1 MEEPMDEGSPSRI
14 PGLNLAGNPHAE
26 DAPASASSPPLARRS
41 DRIQDLLEIIILT
54 FRFDFERLPPEAQRS
69 YDRFL
74 ENKSYNEFAATLKGL
89 VLGRRL
95 DGFMEGSSSCLIA
108 VTKLFDSRYPHLG
121 LKKLRDDLV
130 SGRKRAGSGAGPRRR
145 SPQSP
150 RRAQKEALRE
160 TRNEQASE
168 SSRRTS
174 QANLASTLTLPGR
187 VRTRARSE
195 GRVVHWARIEPSST
209 QADPETA
216 GPSSD
221 IPPTPIEVPEPA
233 DTLEDQSAPTQR
245 PLLPG
250 FTISTRTVPVDPGS
264 NRPAVEGSGREQTR
278 QEESIAWLRD
288 YNEARGGPKYDFN
301 LYPYKGWKIEPPEI
315 LLHRA
320 INFLADED
328 IDRTLNWG
336 QKFAE
341 LTEYFSY
348 LLHNWQGEE
357 WGAELHEAIDML
369 HTHWL
374 FEQYHYGRPKL
385 NLKFDNVWPKYSK
398 RLPPIPGVETTVEKP
413 QSELGERRLLLNEI
427 RPAIDYHYELP
438 GDDLERYIDL
448 YASEASNFW
457 ESAPHS
463 RFSRHELAQIE
474 NNAFEK
480 CVFSGMSTTDSLIRA
495 SEAKFKSES
504 QRSNFSQSAL
514 QAFATLRG
522 SQRAA
527 LQQTLNQLDNSE
539 NLAVCNIFRTLILPP
554 PKIPE
559 KPDAGVLFPTIQVA
573 EVPEE
578 ESRDP
583 FSYTVAH
590 RWYLEAERFWKEWG
604 DAYAV
609 KQCYSHKQ
617 WEERERPI
625 MDLPKNWL
633 GPFVYDFLD
642 HDMKKTLELLK
653 RCETLLRRIFLQDER
668 APRPFLADMTRVI
681 LEGLSGRPWD
691 ETELDF
697 KGEDFMSDPQDLAHI
712 RPLEEDFLRLL
723 GMESIHSNTVDPEIN
738 HDGISP
744 LSAIFEQRVREIMY
758 PRGSASSGS
767 YDFSNFMVS
776 LNEVCDGPVKRW
788 RFSDEEALEELE
800 HLDRRGVIELNED
813 NIVSCPVPDLHP
825 EQRVRWLDTD
835 DDLDAYMQGVKATSG
850 GQPDNGDGDDGDD
863 SDDSGGSDDEDE
875 IMTISTDVS
884 FPESEDLGNYM
895 FGLPKIQNLRSWVR
909 LGTASG
915 REDSDRDMPRNHRF
929 FQRLCFRLG
938 KTIKDLRARMETYRR
953 QLTPEEQDRN
963 RYFLD
968 TMVTEWESNTRTRPE
983 LREYNPNKPDL
994 SDDSFTQ
1001 PDYAEIMHVCHH
1013 EHDFGEDGY
1022 PEITYGCQD
1031 DNYRISVDAVRKEIL
1046 REAYENKSMLLP
1058 NRIDRG
1064 VDEKGLRT
1072 RSPLRREPVWSFAHP
1087 DRRGKAP
1094 RFWDINRWPLHLQS
1108 ESTAESIRS
1117 GRFYK
1122 PVASPLTPESA
1133 KESRISV
1140 RAATPLVS
1148 PISSVLPRVQRE
1160 MHREVQPGTTT
1171 MAPDM
1176 TESMDTSE
1184 NQVYS
1189 FPGFGENFTVT
1200 FQDLADSRQTLTTG
1214 SSQYLLGDTPL
1225 QKKHIE
1231 DLIKSGIQT
1240 EEPPTW
1246 TQRLGTLFGR
1256 KNDPVDPGALPKVN
1270 PRYIPESKPRR
1281 EPEGSDDE
1289 LAQEEGSS
1297 AAQGEG
1303 SSAGS
1308 EDVEMNEA
1316 AMQLWEESQAGPS
1329 SERRSSSAQAPSP
1342 IDPTVPTEPDSS
1354 SVSPTEPGTTQ
1365 GRSSSVGLWGQ
1376 GLPGAL
1382 PKRLRLRQATTE
1394 ILSHPVELE
1403 VIEPESELPEQQE
1416 ETEESDNDSLF
1427 GS

>member
-1 MEEPMDEGSPSRI
+1 MEEPMDEGGPSRI
-14 PGLNLAGNPHAE
+14 PGLNLAGNPPSE
-26 DAPASASSPPLARRS
+26 DAPASASRPPVARRA

-69 YDRFL
+69 YNRFL
-74 ENKSYNEFAATLKGL
+74 ENKSYNEFAATLKRL

-95 DGFMEGSSSCLIA
+95 DGFMQGSSNCLIA

-121 LKKLRDDLV
+121 LKQLRDDLV
-130 SGRKRAGSGAGPRRR
+130 SGRKRAGSGVLSRRR
-145 SPQSP
+145 SPQSSP

-160 TRNEQASE
+160 TRNEQAGE

-187 VRTRARSE
+187 VRTRARPE

-209 QADPETA
+209 QAEPETA

-221 IPPTPIEVPEPA
+221 IPPTPIEVVEPA
-233 DTLEDQSAPTQR
+233 DNLEDQPVPTQR
-245 PLLPG
+245 PLIPS
-250 FTISTRTVPVDPGS
+250 FVISTRTAPVDQRSNQPAAEGPG
-264 NRPAVEGSGREQTR
+264 PEQTR
-278 QEESIAWLRD
+278 REENIAWLKD
-288 YNEARGGPKYDFN
+288 YNEALGGPKYDFN
-301 LYPYKGWKIEPPEI
+301 LHPYKGWKIEPPEI

-320 INFLADED
+320 RNFLADED
-328 IDRTLNWG
+328 IDRTPNWG
-336 QKFAE
+336 QKIAE

-374 FEQYHYGRPKL
+374 FEQYHYGKPEL

-398 RLPPIPGVETTVEKP
+398 RLPPIPGVEVIVEKP
-413 QSELGERRLLLNEI
+413 QSEMVERRLLLNEI
-427 RPAIDYHYELP
+427 RPAIDLHYKLSR
-438 GDDLERYIDL
+438 DDLEHYINL

-463 RFSRHELAQIE
+463 RSSRHELVKIE
-474 NNAFEK
+474 NKAFEK
-480 CVFSGMSTTDSLIRA
+480 CVSSGMSTTGRLIRR

-504 QRSNFSQSAL
+504 HQNNFSRGAL

-527 LQQTLNQLDNSE
+527 LQQTLNQVDNSE

-559 KPDAGVLFPTIQVA
+559 KPDAGVLFSTIQVA
-573 EVPEE
+573 DVPEE

-590 RWYLEAERFWKEWG
+590 RWYLEAERFWKDWG
-604 DAYAV
+604 DEYAL

-617 WEERERPI
+617 WEERQQPI
-625 MDLPKNWL
+625 IDLPKNWL

-642 HDMKKTLELLK
+642 HDMKKTLELQR
-653 RCETLLRRIFLQDER
+653 RCEILLRRILLQDER
-668 APRPFLADMTRVI
+668 VPRPFLADMTQ
-681 LEGLSGRPWD
+681 LMLAGLSGRPWN

-697 KGEDFMSDPQDLAHI
+697 KGEDFVSGSQDLAHI

-738 HDGISP
+738 HDGLSP
-744 LSAIFEQRVREIMY
+744 LSAIFEQRVKEIMY

-767 YDFSNFMVS
+767 YDFADFMVS

-788 RFSDEEALEELE
+788 RFSNEEALEELE
-800 HLDRRGVIELNED
+800 LLDKRGVID
-813 NIVSCPVPDLHP
+813 VSFPAPNLHP

-835 DDLDAYMQGVKATSG
+835 DDLDAYMQGVQATRG
-850 GQPDNGDGDDGDD
+850 GQPDDDDGDDGDG

-875 IMTISTDVS
+875 IMTISTNVS
-884 FPESEDLGNYM
+884 VPESEDLGNYM
-895 FGLPKIQNLRSWVR
+895 FGLPKIENLCSWVG
-909 LGTASG
+909 LGTVSG
-915 REDSDRDMPRNHRF
+915 REESDKDMPRNHRF

-938 KTIKDLRARMETYRR
+938 KTIKDLRERMETYRR

-968 TMVTEWESNTRTRPE
+968 TMVNEWESNTRTRPDLPE
-983 LREYNPNKPDL
+983 CNPNKP
-994 SDDSFTQ
+994 SDELFAQ
-1001 PDYAEIMHVCHH
+1001 PDYAEIMDVCHND
-1013 EHDFGEDGY
+1013 HDFGEMGY

-1031 DNYRISVDAVRKEIL
+1031 DNYRLSVDIVRKAIL
-1046 REAYENKSMLLP
+1046 REAYENKSMLFP
-1058 NRIDRG
+1058 NRIDRS

-1072 RSPLRREPVWSFAHP
+1072 RTPLRREPVWSFAHP

-1117 GRFYK
+1117 GRFHK
-1122 PVASPLTPESA
+1122 PVPSPLAPEST
-1133 KESRISV
+1133 KEPWIST
-1140 RAATPLVS
+1140 RFSTSPAS
-1148 PISSVLPRVQRE
+1148 PISPVLPKVQRE
-1160 MHREVQPGTTT
+1160 VHREVQPEATT
-1171 MAPDM
+1171 MNPDL
-1176 TESMDTSE
+1176 TENMDTSE
-1184 NQVYS
+1184 SQVYS
-1189 FPGFGENFTVT
+1189 FPGFGEGFAVT
-1200 FQDLADSRQTLTTG
+1200 FQDLADSRRTFTTG
-1214 SSQYLLGDTPL
+1214 SSQYFLGDTPL
-1225 QKKHIE
+1225 QKKFIE
-1231 DLIKSGIQT
+1231 DRIKSGI
-1240 EEPPTW
+1240 EIDEPPTW
-1246 TQRLGTLFGR
+1246 TRRLGALFGR
-1256 KNDPVDPGALPKVN
+1256 QNVPGDPGALPEVN
-1270 PRYIPESKPRR
+1270 PRDIPQSKPRS
-1281 EPEGSDDE
+1281 EPEVSDDE
-1289 LAQEEGSS
+1289 P
-1297 AAQGEG
+1297 AQGE
-1303 SSAGS
+1303 SSSGGS
-1308 EDVEMNEA
+1308 EDVEMDEA
-1316 AMQLWEESQAGPS
+1316 AIQLWEESQAVPS

-1342 IDPTVPTEPDSS
+1342 IDPGVPTEPGSS
-1354 SVSPTEPGTTQ
+1354 SVSPTKPETTQ
-1365 GRSSSVGLWGQ
+1365 GESSSVWGQ

-1394 ILSHPVELE
+1394 IRSRPVQLE
-1403 VIEPESELPEQQE
+1403 IIESESELPEQQE
-1416 ETEESDNDSLF
+1416 ESGQSENDSLF
-1427 GS
+1427 DP

>member
-1 MEEPMDEGSPSRI
+1 MAEPVDEGSLSRI
-14 PGLNLAGNPHAE
+14 PELNLAGKPPLD
-26 DAPASASSPPLARRS
+26 DAPASASSPTLARRS
-41 DRIQDLLEIIILT
+41 DRIQDLLEIILLT

-69 YDRFL
+69 YNRFL
-74 ENKSYNEFAATLKGL
+74 ENKSYHEFAARLKRL

-95 DGFMEGSSSCLIA
+95 DVFMEGSSSCLIS

-130 SGRKRAGSGAGPRRR
+130 SGRKRAGLGAVSR
-145 SPQSP
+145 
-150 RRAQKEALRE
+150 RRAQKKTLRE
-160 TRNEQASE
+160 TRNEQTGE
-168 SSRRTS
+168 SSRRSS
-174 QANLASTLTLPGR
+174 QANLASTINLPGR
-187 VRTRARSE
+187 VRTRARPE

-221 IPPTPIEVPEPA
+221 IPPTPIDAVEAA
-233 DTLEDQSAPTQR
+233 DNLEDPSAPTQR
-245 PLLPG
+245 PLIPG
-250 FTISTRTVPVDPGS
+250 FVISTRTAPVDQGS
-264 NRPAVEGSGREQTR
+264 NQPAAEGSGREQTH
-278 QEESIAWLRD
+278 QEENVAWLKD
-288 YNEARGGPKYDFN
+288 YNEALGGPKYDFN

-315 LLHRA
+315 LLPRA

-336 QKFAE
+336 QKIAE

-374 FEQYHYGRPKL
+374 FEQYHYGKPKL
-385 NLKFDNVWPKYSK
+385 NLKFDNIWPKHSK

-413 QSELGERRLLLNEI
+413 QSEMGERRLLLNEI
-427 RPAIDYHYELP
+427 RPAIDIHYELP
-438 GDDLERYIDL
+438 GDVLEKYIDL
-448 YASEASNFW
+448 YASKASNYW

-463 RFSRHELAQIE
+463 LFSRHELVKIE

-480 CVFSGMSTTDSLIRA
+480 CVFSGMSTTDRLIRA

-504 QRSNFSQSAL
+504 HRKKFSPGAL

-527 LQQTLNQLDNSE
+527 LQQTLNTLDNSE

-559 KPDAGVLFPTIQVA
+559 KPDAGVLLPTIQVA
-573 EVPEE
+573 DVPEE

-590 RWYLEAERFWKEWG
+590 RWYLEAERFWKDWSNEH
-604 DAYAV
+604 AV

-617 WEERERPI
+617 WEEREQPI

-633 GPFVYDFLD
+633 GPFVHDFLD
-642 HDMKKTLELLK
+642 HDMKKTLEFLR

-668 APRPFLADMTRVI
+668 VPRPFLAGMKQ
-681 LEGLSGRPWD
+681 LMLAGLSGRPWD
-691 ETELDF
+691 EIELDF
-697 KGEDFMSDPQDLAHI
+697 KGEDFVSDSQDLAHI
-712 RPLEEDFLRLL
+712 RPLEEGFLRLL
-723 GMESIHSNTVDPEIN
+723 GMESIHSNTVDPEID
-738 HDGISP
+738 HDGTSP
-744 LSAIFEQRVREIMY
+744 LSSIFEQRVREIVY
-758 PRGSASSGS
+758 PRGSSIVAS
-767 YDFSNFMVS
+767 YDFANFMVL

-788 RFSDEEALEELE
+788 RFSNEEALEELE
-800 HLDRRGVIELNED
+800 HLERRGVVN
-813 NIVSCPVPDLHP
+813 
-825 EQRVRWLDTD
+825 
-835 DDLDAYMQGVKATSG
+835 
-850 GQPDNGDGDDGDD
+850 
-863 SDDSGGSDDEDE
+863 
-875 IMTISTDVS
+875 
-884 FPESEDLGNYM
+884 
-895 FGLPKIQNLRSWVR
+895 WVE
-909 LGTASG
+909 LGTAGG
-915 REDSDRDMPRNHRF
+915 REASEEDMPRTHRF

-938 KTIKDLRARMETYRR
+938 RTIKDLRERMETYKR
-953 QLTPEEQDRN
+953 QLTPEQQDRN
-963 RYFLD
+963 RCFLD
-968 TMVTEWESNTRTRPE
+968 TMVNEWESNTRTRPE
-983 LREYNPNKPDL
+983 LRRYNPNKPVDEV
-994 SDDSFTQ
+994 FAQT
-1001 PDYAEIMHVCHH
+1001 DYAEIMRVCQH
-1013 EHDFGEDGY
+1013 EHDFGKSGY

-1031 DNYRISVDAVRKEIL
+1031 ESYRFSVDVVRKAIL

-1058 NRIDRG
+1058 SRIDRS

-1087 DRRGKAP
+1087 DRRGKVP

-1122 PVASPLTPESA
+1122 PVPSPLAPGSN
-1133 KESRISV
+1133 KEPRISV
-1140 RAATPLVS
+1140 RFATPPVS
-1148 PISSVLPRVQRE
+1148 PISSGLPTFQRE
-1160 MHREVQPGTTT
+1160 LHGEVQPEATT
-1171 MAPDM
+1171 MASDM
-1176 TESMDTSE
+1176 IES
-1184 NQVYS
+1184 QIYR
-1189 FPGFGENFTVT
+1189 FPGFGENFSVT
-1200 FQDLADSRQTLTTG
+1200 FQDLADSRRTFITG

-1225 QKKHIE
+1225 QKKYIE
-1231 DLIKSGIQT
+1231 ELIKSGIQT

-1246 TQRLGTLFGR
+1246 TQRLSALFGR

-1270 PRYIPESKPRR
+1270 PRDVPKSKPRS
-1281 EPEGSDDE
+1281 EPEDSSDE
-1289 LAQEEGSS
+1289 P
-1297 AAQGEG
+1297 AQGED

-1308 EDVEMNEA
+1308 EDLEMDESA
-1316 AMQLWEESQAGPS
+1316 IQLWEESQAGPY

-1342 IDPTVPTEPDSS
+1342 IDPSLPTEPDPS
-1354 SVSPTEPGTTQ
+1354 SVPPTEPGTTQ
-1365 GRSSSVGLWGQ
+1365 GGSSSLWGR

-1394 ILSHPVELE
+1394 IQSYPVELE
-1403 VIEPESELPEQQE
+1403 VIESESGLPEQQE
-1416 ETEESDNDSLF
+1416 EDEK
-1427 GS
+1427 

>member
-1 MEEPMDEGSPSRI
+1 MAEPVDEGCPSRI
-14 PGLNLAGNPHAE
+14 PELNLAGNPPLD
-26 DAPASASSPPLARRS
+26 DAPASASSPTLARRS
-41 DRIQDLLEIIILT
+41 DRIQDLLEIILLT

-69 YDRFL
+69 YNRFL
-74 ENKSYNEFAATLKGL
+74 ENKSYHEFAARLKRL

-121 LKKLRDDLV
+121 LKKLRDV
-130 SGRKRAGSGAGPRRR
+130 SGRKRAGLGAVSR
-145 SPQSP
+145 
-150 RRAQKEALRE
+150 RRAQKKTLRE
-160 TRNEQASE
+160 TRNEQAGE
-168 SSRRTS
+168 SSRRSS
-174 QANLASTLTLPGR
+174 QANLASTITLPGR
-187 VRTRARSE
+187 VRTRARPE

-221 IPPTPIEVPEPA
+221 IPPTPIDAVEAA
-233 DTLEDQSAPTQR
+233 DNLEDRSAPTQR
-245 PLLPG
+245 PLIPG
-250 FTISTRTVPVDPGS
+250 FAISTRTAPVDQGS
-264 NRPAVEGSGREQTR
+264 NQPAVEGSGREQTH
-278 QEESIAWLRD
+278 QEENIAWLKD
-288 YNEARGGPKYDFN
+288 YNEALGGPKYDFN

-315 LLHRA
+315 LLPRA

-336 QKFAE
+336 QKIAE

-357 WGAELHEAIDML
+357 WGTELHEAIDML

-374 FEQYHYGRPKL
+374 FEQYHYGKPKL
-385 NLKFDNVWPKYSK
+385 NLKFDNVWPKHSK
-398 RLPPIPGVETTVEKP
+398 RLPPILGVETTVEKP
-413 QSELGERRLLLNEI
+413 QSEMGERRLLLNEI
-427 RPAIDYHYELP
+427 RPAIDIHYELP
-438 GDDLERYIDL
+438 GDVLEKYIDL
-448 YASEASNFW
+448 YASKASNYW

-463 RFSRHELAQIE
+463 LFSRHELVKIE

-480 CVFSGMSTTDSLIRA
+480 CIFSGMSTTDRLIRA

-504 QRSNFSQSAL
+504 HRKNFSPGAL

-527 LQQTLNQLDNSE
+527 FQQTLNTLDNSE

-559 KPDAGVLFPTIQVA
+559 KPDAGVLLPKQ
-573 EVPEE
+573 
-578 ESRDP
+578 
-583 FSYTVAH
+583 
-590 RWYLEAERFWKEWG
+590 WAERE
-604 DAYAV
+604 
-609 KQCYSHKQ
+609 Q
-617 WEERERPI
+617 PI

-633 GPFVYDFLD
+633 GPFVHDFLD
-642 HDMKKTLELLK
+642 HDMKKTLEFLR

-668 APRPFLADMTRVI
+668 VPRPFLAGMKQ
-681 LEGLSGRPWD
+681 LMLAGLSGRPWD
-691 ETELDF
+691 EIELDF
-697 KGEDFMSDPQDLAHI
+697 KGEDFVSDSQDLAHI
-712 RPLEEDFLRLL
+712 RPLEEGFLRLL

-738 HDGISP
+738 HDGTSP
-744 LSAIFEQRVREIMY
+744 LSSIFEQRVREIMY
-758 PRGSASSGS
+758 PRGSSTVAS
-767 YDFSNFMVS
+767 YDFANFMVL

-788 RFSDEEALEELE
+788 RFSNEEALEELE
-800 HLDRRGVIELNED
+800 LLERRGVVKLNE
-813 NIVSCPVPDLHP
+813 NNSVSSSVPNLHP

-835 DDLDAYMQGVKATSG
+835 DDLDAFMRGVQATRAD
-850 GQPDNGDGDDGDD
+850 QPDNDDSDDGDD
-863 SDDSGGSDDEDE
+863 SDDSDDSDDEDE

-884 FPESEDLGNYM
+884 VPKSEDLGNYM
-895 FGLPKIQNLRSWVR
+895 FGLPKIENLHSWVE
-909 LGTASG
+909 LGTAGG
-915 REDSDRDMPRNHRF
+915 REASEEDMPRTHRF

-938 KTIKDLRARMETYRR
+938 RTIKDLRERMETYKR
-953 QLTPEEQDRN
+953 QLTPEQQDRN
-963 RYFLD
+963 RCFLD
-968 TMVTEWESNTRTRPE
+968 TMVNEWESNTRTRPE
-983 LREYNPNKPDL
+983 LRRYNPNKPVDEV
-994 SDDSFTQ
+994 FAQT
-1001 PDYAEIMHVCHH
+1001 DYAEIMRVCQH
-1013 EHDFGEDGY
+1013 EHDFGKSGY
-1022 PEITYGCQD
+1022 PEITYGCQ
-1031 DNYRISVDAVRKEIL
+1031 NESYRFSVDVVRKAIL

-1058 NRIDRG
+1058 NRIDRS

-1094 RFWDINRWPLHLQS
+1094 RFWDINRWPLYLQS

-1117 GRFYK
+1117 GRCYK
-1122 PVASPLTPESA
+1122 PVPSPLAPGSN
-1133 KESRISV
+1133 KGPRISV
-1140 RAATPLVS
+1140 RFATPPVS
-1148 PISSVLPRVQRE
+1148 PISSGLPTFQRE
-1160 MHREVQPGTTT
+1160 LHGEVQPEATT
-1171 MAPDM
+1171 MASDM
-1176 TESMDTSE
+1176 IES
-1184 NQVYS
+1184 QIYR
-1189 FPGFGENFTVT
+1189 FPGFGEKFTVT
-1200 FQDLADSRQTLTTG
+1200 FQDLADSRRTFTTG

-1246 TQRLGTLFGR
+1246 TQRLSALFGR

-1270 PRYIPESKPRR
+1270 PRDVPKSKPRS
-1281 EPEGSDDE
+1281 EPEDSSDE
-1289 LAQEEGSS
+1289 P
-1297 AAQGEG
+1297 AQGED

-1308 EDVEMNEA
+1308 EDLEMDESA
-1316 AMQLWEESQAGPS
+1316 IQLWEESQAGPS

-1342 IDPTVPTEPDSS
+1342 IDPSLPTEPGPS

-1365 GRSSSVGLWGQ
+1365 GGSSSLWGR

-1394 ILSHPVELE
+1394 IQSYPVELE
-1403 VIEPESELPEQQE
+1403 VIEPESGLPEQQE
-1416 ETEESDNDSLF
+1416 EDEKSDNDSLF

>member
-1 MEEPMDEGSPSRI
+1 MEESMDEGSPSRI
-14 PGLNLAGNPHAE
+14 PGPNLAGNHPSE
-26 DAPASASSPPLARRS
+26 DAPASASSPPVARRS
-41 DRIQDLLEIIILT
+41 DRIQDLLEIILLT

-69 YDRFL
+69 YNRFL
-74 ENKSYNEFAATLKGL
+74 ENKSHNEFAATLKRL

-108 VTKLFDSRYPHLG
+108 VTKLFDTRYPHLG
-121 LKKLRDDLV
+121 LKKLHDDLV
-130 SGRKRAGSGAGPRRR
+130 SGRKRAGSGAWSRRR

-150 RRAQKEALRE
+150 RRAQKEVLRE
-160 TRNEQASE
+160 TRNEQVGE

-174 QANLASTLTLPGR
+174 QANLASTLILPGR
-187 VRTRARSE
+187 VRTRAHPE
-195 GRVVHWARIEPSST
+195 GRVVHWARIEPTPT
-209 QADPETA
+209 QTDPETA

-221 IPPTPIEVPEPA
+221 IPPTPTDAAEPA
-233 DTLEDQSAPTQR
+233 DNLEDQSAPTQR
-245 PLLPG
+245 PLIPG
-250 FTISTRTVPVDPGS
+250 FVISTRTAPVDQGS
-264 NRPAVEGSGREQTR
+264 NQPAVEGSGREQAR
-278 QEESIAWLRD
+278 QEENIAWLKD

-336 QKFAE
+336 QKIAE

-374 FEQYHYGRPKL
+374 FEQYHYGKPKL

-398 RLPPIPGVETTVEKP
+398 RLPPIPRVETTVEKP
-413 QSELGERRLLLNEI
+413 QSEMGERRLLLNPI
-427 RPAIDYHYELP
+427 RPAVDIHYELP
-438 GDDLERYIDL
+438 GDDLEKYIDL

-457 ESAPHS
+457 KHAPHS
-463 RFSRHELAQIE
+463 LFSRHGLVQIE

-480 CVFSGMSTTDSLIRA
+480 CVFSGMSTTDRLIRA

-504 QRSNFSQSAL
+504 HQSNFSPSAL

-527 LQQTLNQLDNSE
+527 LQQTLNLLDNSE

-590 RWYLEAERFWKEWG
+590 RWYLEAERFWKDWG

-617 WEERERPI
+617 WEEREKPI
-625 MDLPKNWL
+625 MDLPRNWL
-633 GPFVYDFLD
+633 GPFVHDFLD

-668 APRPFLADMTRVI
+668 VPRPFLADMTHLI
-681 LEGLSGRPWD
+681 LDGLSGRSWD

-697 KGEDFMSDPQDLAHI
+697 KGEDFVSGSQDLAHI

-723 GMESIHSNTVDPEIN
+723 GMESIHSNTIDPAID
-738 HDGISP
+738 HGGLGP
-744 LSAIFEQRVREIMY
+744 LSPIFEQRVREIMY
-758 PRGSASSGS
+758 PRGSASFGS
-767 YDFSNFMVS
+767 YDFATFMVS
-776 LNEVCDGPVKRW
+776 FNEVCDGPVKRW
-788 RFSDEEALEELE
+788 RFSNEEALEELE
-800 HLDRRGVIELNED
+800 LLDRKGVIKLNED
-813 NIVSCPVPDLHP
+813 NSVSCSVPDLHP

-835 DDLDAYMQGVKATSG
+835 DDLDAYMQGVHTTRG
-850 GQPDNGDGDDGDD
+850 GQPDNGDDDDGDD
-863 SDDSGGSDDEDE
+863 SDDSGDSDDEDE

-884 FPESEDLGNYM
+884 VPESEDLGNYM
-895 FGLPKIQNLRSWVR
+895 FGLPKIENLRSWVG
-909 LGTASG
+909 LGTTSG
-915 REDSDRDMPRNHRF
+915 REDSDKDMPRNHRF

-938 KTIKDLRARMETYRR
+938 KTIRDLRGKMETYRR
-953 QLTPEEQDRN
+953 QLTPEQQDRN

-968 TMVTEWESNTRTRPE
+968 TMVNEWESNTRTRPQ
-983 LREYNPNKPDL
+983 LREYNPNKPDP
-994 SDDSFTQ
+994 SDDFFTQ
-1001 PDYAEIMHVCHH
+1001 PDYAEIMQVCQH

-1022 PEITYGCQD
+1022 PEIIYGGQSD
-1031 DNYRISVDAVRKEIL
+1031 SYRFSVDVVRKAIL

-1058 NRIDRG
+1058 NRIDRS

-1122 PVASPLTPESA
+1122 PAPSPLAPEST
-1133 KESRISV
+1133 KEPRISI
-1140 RAATPLVS
+1140 RFATPPVS
-1148 PISSVLPRVQRE
+1148 PISSGLPGIQQER
-1160 MHREVQPGTTT
+1160 HREVQPEATTI
-1171 MAPDM
+1171 APDM
-1176 TESMDTSE
+1176 TEGDTAES
-1184 NQVYS
+1184 QVYQ
-1189 FPGFGENFTVT
+1189 FPGFGEEFTVT
-1200 FQDLADSRQTLTTG
+1200 FQDLADSRRTFTTG

-1231 DLIKSGIQT
+1231 NLIKSGIQT

-1256 KNDPVDPGALPKVN
+1256 KNDPVDPGALPTAN
-1270 PRYIPESKPRR
+1270 PRDVPESKPRS
-1281 EPEGSDDE
+1281 EPEVSDDE
-1289 LAQEEGSS
+1289 PAQEEN
-1297 AAQGEG
+1297 

-1308 EDVEMNEA
+1308 EDVEMDEA

-1329 SERRSSSAQAPSP
+1329 SERCSSSVQAPSP
-1342 IDPTVPTEPDSS
+1342 IDPTVATEPGSS
-1354 SVSPTEPGTTQ
+1354 SVSPAEPETTQ
-1365 GRSSSVGLWGQ
+1365 GESSSVGLWGQ
-1376 GLPGAL
+1376 GLPRAL

-1403 VIEPESELPEQQE
+1403 VIEPESESPEQQE
-1416 ETEESDNDSLF
+1416 ESEKSDNDSLF

>member
-14 PGLNLAGNPHAE
+14 PGLNLAGNPPSE
-26 DAPASASSPPLARRS
+26 DAPALASSSPLARRS
-41 DRIQDLLEIIILT
+41 DRIQKLLEIIILT

-69 YDRFL
+69 YNRFL
-74 ENKSYNEFAATLKGL
+74 ENESYNEFAATLKRL

-95 DGFMEGSSSCLIA
+95 DDFMEGSASCLIA
-108 VTKLFDSRYPHLG
+108 VTK
-121 LKKLRDDLV
+121 
-130 SGRKRAGSGAGPRRR
+130 KRAGSGAWSRRR
-145 SPQSP
+145 SPQSPQSP

-160 TRNEQASE
+160 TRGEQASK

-187 VRTRARSE
+187 VRTRARPE
-195 GRVVHWARIEPSST
+195 GRVVHWVRIEPSST
-209 QADPETA
+209 QADSEITA

-221 IPPTPIEVPEPA
+221 IPPTPIEAAEAAESAEPTEPA
-233 DTLEDQSAPTQR
+233 DNLEDQPAPTQR
-245 PLLPG
+245 PLIPS
-250 FTISTRTVPVDPGS
+250 FVISTRTAPVDQDS
-264 NRPAVEGSGREQTR
+264 NQPAAEGSGREETR
-278 QEESIAWLRD
+278 REENIAWLKD
-288 YNEARGGPKYDFN
+288 YNEAHGGPKYDFN

-336 QKFAE
+336 QKIAE

-374 FEQYHYGRPKL
+374 FEQYHYGKPKL
-385 NLKFDNVWPKYSK
+385 NLKLDNVWPKYSK
-398 RLPPIPGVETTVEKP
+398 RLPPIPGVETIVEKP
-413 QSELGERRLLLNEI
+413 QSEMGERRLLLNEI
-427 RPAIDYHYELP
+427 RPAIDVHYNLP
-438 GDDLERYIDL
+438 GNDLERYIDL

-457 ESAPHS
+457 KSAPHS
-463 RFSRHELAQIE
+463 QYSRHELVNIE

-480 CVFSGMSTTDSLIRA
+480 CIFSGPSATDRLIRA
-495 SEAKFKSES
+495 SVAKFKSES
-504 QRSNFSQSAL
+504 HQNNFSSSAL
-514 QAFATLRG
+514 RAFATLRG

-539 NLAVCNIFRTLILPP
+539 NLAACNIFRTLILPP
-554 PKIPE
+554 PRIPE
-559 KPDAGVLFPTIQVA
+559 RPDAGVLFPTIQVA

-590 RWYLEAERFWKEWG
+590 RWYLEAERFWKDWG
-604 DAYAV
+604 DEYAV

-617 WEERERPI
+617 WAERDKPI

-633 GPFVYDFLD
+633 GPFVHDFLD

-653 RCETLLRRIFLQDER
+653 RCETLLRRIFLQDKR
-668 APRPFLADMTRVI
+668 VPRPFMADMTQ
-681 LEGLSGRPWD
+681 LMLAGLSGRPWD
-691 ETELDF
+691 ETDLDF
-697 KGEDFMSDPQDLAHI
+697 KGEDFASGSQDLAHI

-723 GMESIHSNTVDPEIN
+723 GMESIHSNTVDQEIN
-738 HDGISP
+738 HDGLGP

-758 PRGSASSGS
+758 PRGSAHAAS

-776 LNEVCDGPVKRW
+776 LNEVCEGPVKRW
-788 RFSDEEALEELE
+788 RFSDEEVLEELE
-800 HLDRRGVIELNED
+800 LLDRRGVIKLNED
-813 NIVSCPVPDLHP
+813 NSVSCPVPNLHP

-835 DDLDAYMQGVKATSG
+835 DDLDAYIQGVQATKG
-850 GQPDNGDGDDGDD
+850 GQPDKDDGDDGDD
-863 SDDSGGSDDEDE
+863 SDDSGDSDDEDE
-875 IMTISTDVS
+875 IMTISTNVS
-884 FPESEDLGNYM
+884 VPESENLGNYM
-895 FGLPKIQNLRSWVR
+895 FGLPKIENLRSWVG

-915 REDSDRDMPRNHRF
+915 REASEEDMPRNHRF

-938 KTIKDLRARMETYRR
+938 KTIRDLRERMETYRR
-953 QLTPEEQDRN
+953 QLTPEQQDRN
-963 RYFLD
+963 CYFLD
-968 TMVTEWESNTRTRPE
+968 TMVNEWESNTRTRPE
-983 LREYNPNKPDL
+983 LRASNPNKPNP
-994 SDDSFTQ
+994 SDELFAV
-1001 PDYAEIMHVCHH
+1001 PDYAEIMRVCQHG
-1013 EHDFGEDGY
+1013 HDFGEDGY

-1031 DNYRISVDAVRKEIL
+1031 DSYRFSVDVVRKAIL

-1058 NRIDRG
+1058 NRVDRS

-1117 GRFYK
+1117 GRFYRSATLPQAPESTK
-1122 PVASPLTPESA
+1122 EPRVSVRFTTPLASPVPSA
-1133 KESRISV
+1133 
-1140 RAATPLVS
+1140 
-1148 PISSVLPRVQRE
+1148 LPRVQQE
-1160 MHREVQPGTTT
+1160 MHRGIQPEATT

-1176 TESMDTSE
+1176 TGGMDTSE
-1184 NQVYS
+1184 SPVYR
-1189 FPGFGENFTVT
+1189 FPGFREEFAVT
-1200 FQDLADSRQTLTTG
+1200 FQDLADSRRTLTTG
-1214 SSQYLLGDTPL
+1214 SSRYLLGDTPL
-1225 QKKHIE
+1225 QKKYIE

-1246 TQRLGTLFGR
+1246 SQRLRALFGR
-1256 KNDPVDPGALPKVN
+1256 MTVPVDPGTLPNVN
-1270 PRYIPESKPRR
+1270 PRDVPESKPRS
-1281 EPEGSDDE
+1281 EPEVSGDE
-1289 LAQEEGSS
+1289 P
-1297 AAQGEG
+1297 AQGEG

-1308 EDVEMNEA
+1308 EDIEMDEA

-1329 SERRSSSAQAPSP
+1329 PERRSSSDQAPSP
-1342 IDPTVPTEPDSS
+1342 IDPTLPTEPGSS
-1354 SVSPTEPGTTQ
+1354 SVSPVEPGTTQ
-1365 GRSSSVGLWGQ
+1365 GESSSAGLWGQ
-1376 GLPGAL
+1376 GLHRVL

-1394 ILSHPVELE
+1394 ILSHPVELD
-1403 VIEPESELPEQQE
+1403 VIEPESEPEQE
-1416 ETEESDNDSLF
+1416 ESERSDNDSLF
-1427 GS
+1427 GL

>member
-1 MEEPMDEGSPSRI
+1 MAEPVDEGCPSRI
-14 PGLNLAGNPHAE
+14 PELNLAGNPPLD
-26 DAPASASSPPLARRS
+26 DAPASASSPTLARRS
-41 DRIQDLLEIIILT
+41 DRIQDLLEIILLT

-69 YDRFL
+69 YNRFL
-74 ENKSYNEFAATLKGL
+74 ENKSYHEFAARLKRL

-130 SGRKRAGSGAGPRRR
+130 SGRKRAGLGAVSR
-145 SPQSP
+145 
-150 RRAQKEALRE
+150 RRAQKKTLRE
-160 TRNEQASE
+160 TRNEQAGE
-168 SSRRTS
+168 SSRRSS
-174 QANLASTLTLPGR
+174 QANLASTITLPGR
-187 VRTRARSE
+187 VRTRARPE

-221 IPPTPIEVPEPA
+221 IPPTPIDAVEAA
-233 DTLEDQSAPTQR
+233 DNLEDRSAPTQR
-245 PLLPG
+245 PLIPG
-250 FTISTRTVPVDPGS
+250 FAISTRTAPVDQGS
-264 NRPAVEGSGREQTR
+264 NQPAVEGSGREQTH
-278 QEESIAWLRD
+278 QEENIAWLKD
-288 YNEARGGPKYDFN
+288 YNEALGGPKYDFN

-315 LLHRA
+315 LLPRA

-336 QKFAE
+336 QKIAE

-357 WGAELHEAIDML
+357 WGTELHEAIDML

-374 FEQYHYGRPKL
+374 FEQYHYGKPKL
-385 NLKFDNVWPKYSK
+385 NLKFDNVWPKHSK
-398 RLPPIPGVETTVEKP
+398 RLPPILGVETTVEKP
-413 QSELGERRLLLNEI
+413 QSEMGERRLLLNEI
-427 RPAIDYHYELP
+427 RPAIDIHYELP
-438 GDDLERYIDL
+438 GDVLEKYIDL
-448 YASEASNFW
+448 YASKASNYW

-463 RFSRHELAQIE
+463 LFSRHELVKIE

-480 CVFSGMSTTDSLIRA
+480 CIFSGMSTTDRLIRA

-504 QRSNFSQSAL
+504 HRKNFSPGAL

-527 LQQTLNQLDNSE
+527 LQQTLNTLDNSE
-539 NLAVCNIFRTLILPP
+539 NLAVCNIFRTPILPP

-559 KPDAGVLFPTIQVA
+559 KPDAGVLLPTIQVA
-573 EVPEE
+573 DVPEE

-590 RWYLEAERFWKEWG
+590 RWYLEAERFWKDWSNEH
-604 DAYAV
+604 AV

-617 WEERERPI
+617 WAEREQPI

-633 GPFVYDFLD
+633 GPFVHDFLD
-642 HDMKKTLELLK
+642 HDMKKTLEFLR

-668 APRPFLADMTRVI
+668 VPRPFLAGMKQ
-681 LEGLSGRPWD
+681 LMLAGLSGRPWD
-691 ETELDF
+691 EIELDF
-697 KGEDFMSDPQDLAHI
+697 KGEDFVSDSQDLAHI
-712 RPLEEDFLRLL
+712 RPLEEGFLRLL

-738 HDGISP
+738 HDGTSP
-744 LSAIFEQRVREIMY
+744 LSSKFEQRVREIMY
-758 PRGSASSGS
+758 PRGSSTVAS
-767 YDFSNFMVS
+767 YDFANFMVL

-788 RFSDEEALEELE
+788 RFSNEEALEELE
-800 HLDRRGVIELNED
+800 LLERRGVVKLNE
-813 NIVSCPVPDLHP
+813 NNSVSSSVPNLHP

-835 DDLDAYMQGVKATSG
+835 DDLDAFMRGVQATRAD
-850 GQPDNGDGDDGDD
+850 QPDNDDSDDGDD
-863 SDDSGGSDDEDE
+863 SDDSDDSDDEDE

-884 FPESEDLGNYM
+884 VPESEDLGNYM
-895 FGLPKIQNLRSWVR
+895 FGLPKIENLHSWVE
-909 LGTASG
+909 LGTAGG
-915 REDSDRDMPRNHRF
+915 REASEEDMPRTHRF

-938 KTIKDLRARMETYRR
+938 RTIKDLRERMETYKR
-953 QLTPEEQDRN
+953 QLTPEQQDRN
-963 RYFLD
+963 RCFLD
-968 TMVTEWESNTRTRPE
+968 TMVNEWESNTRTRPE
-983 LREYNPNKPDL
+983 LRRYNPNKPVDEV
-994 SDDSFTQ
+994 FAQT
-1001 PDYAEIMHVCHH
+1001 DYAEIMRVCQH
-1013 EHDFGEDGY
+1013 EHDFGKSGY
-1022 PEITYGCQD
+1022 PEITYGCQ
-1031 DNYRISVDAVRKEIL
+1031 NESYRFSVDVVRKAIL

-1058 NRIDRG
+1058 NRIDRS

-1094 RFWDINRWPLHLQS
+1094 RFWDINRWPLYLQS

-1117 GRFYK
+1117 GRCYK
-1122 PVASPLTPESA
+1122 PVPSPLAPGSN
-1133 KESRISV
+1133 KGPRISV
-1140 RAATPLVS
+1140 RFATPPVS
-1148 PISSVLPRVQRE
+1148 PISSGLPTFQRE
-1160 MHREVQPGTTT
+1160 LHGEVQPEATT
-1171 MAPDM
+1171 MASDM
-1176 TESMDTSE
+1176 IES
-1184 NQVYS
+1184 QIYR
-1189 FPGFGENFTVT
+1189 FPGFGEKFTVT
-1200 FQDLADSRQTLTTG
+1200 FQDLADSRRTFTTG

-1246 TQRLGTLFGR
+1246 TQRLSALFGR

-1270 PRYIPESKPRR
+1270 PRDVPKSKPRS
-1281 EPEGSDDE
+1281 EPEDSSDE
-1289 LAQEEGSS
+1289 P
-1297 AAQGEG
+1297 AQGED

-1308 EDVEMNEA
+1308 EDLEMDESA
-1316 AMQLWEESQAGPS
+1316 IQLWEESQAGPS

-1342 IDPTVPTEPDSS
+1342 IDPSLPTEPGPS

-1365 GRSSSVGLWGQ
+1365 GGSSSLWGR

-1394 ILSHPVELE
+1394 IQSYPVELE
-1403 VIEPESELPEQQE
+1403 VIEPESGLPEQQE
-1416 ETEESDNDSLF
+1416 EDEKSDNDSLF